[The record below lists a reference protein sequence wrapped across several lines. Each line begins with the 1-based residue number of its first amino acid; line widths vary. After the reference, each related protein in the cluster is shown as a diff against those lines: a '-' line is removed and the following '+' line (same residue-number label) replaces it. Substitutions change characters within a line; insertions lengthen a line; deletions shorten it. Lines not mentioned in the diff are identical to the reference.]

1 MCGARPDSLTF
12 ASVMASAL
20 LRVDD
25 DRDAF
30 VEWMHQRGTCVDD
43 ILRAGDVR
51 AEWHRLLCEM
61 RKWMSRLPDGRC
73 RTALPRA
80 SVTLEE
86 IVAQRRVVRLL
97 LPGIDDHAATFCA
110 TLGSLL
116 ALRAD
121 DPADLLCAIDAA
133 MTDVEAPPHTSQS
146 RPRSLLAV

>member
-1 MCGARPDSLTF
+1 MCCARPDSLTF
-12 ASVMASAL
+12 AFVMTSAL

-25 DRDAF
+25 DRAAF
-30 VEWMHQRGTCVDD
+30 VEFMHERGSCVDD
-43 ILRAGDVR
+43 ILRASDVR
-51 AEWHRLLCEM
+51 TEWHRVLCEM

-80 SVTLEE
+80 SVTVEE

-97 LPGIDDHAATFCA
+97 LPGIDDHASVFCA
-110 TLGSLL
+110 ALPSLL

-146 RPRSLLAV
+146 RPRALVAV

>member
-1 MCGARPDSLTF
+1 MCCARPDSLTF
-12 ASVMASAL
+12 ASVITNAL

-25 DRDAF
+25 DRAAF
-30 VEWMHQRGTCVDD
+30 VQWMHERGACVDD
-43 ILRAGDVR
+43 ILRAVDVR

-97 LPGIDDHAATFCA
+97 LPGVDEHAAVFCA
-110 TLGSLL
+110 TLASLL

-121 DPADLLCAIDAA
+121 DPVDLLCAIDAA
-133 MTDVEAPPHTSQS
+133 MTDDEAPAHTSQS
-146 RPRSLLAV
+146 RPRSLVTV